1 MKVTTALLLL
11 EGHNEGGRGLATCLD
26 PTGSTDTRVS
36 MFGLLYGLYAE
47 ATRKVRA
54 TPRRWPR
61 LARAFIFPPGAFVE
75 LAEGH
80 RPPSTRVS
88 ATASPGTPRAPPS
101 GLPPDVSSTR
111 TPVVPEPRTTADVLP
126 SPSSI
131 TVSVFAII
139 IHHRSSSMSSSRA
152 TNTQNEYRFLILGV
166 GGAGK
171 TCVLESLKT
180 RFSPMPG
187 LAPAQIVPTVG
198 LNLARLEVQPDGA
211 TAATTCVF
219 WDLGGAFGL
228 REIWERYYAE
238 CDGVLF
244 VMDAAADAETSDS
257 EQHAENSENETQ
269 DEVLRKVLADSRLRG
284 APALVLVNKTDA
296 VSDARAEAIA
306 KRCDDAL
313 IAAGISRHRVL
324 KTVGTS
330 GRGVDK
336 GVDWLVGATVRSER
350 AERRLAKAAA
360 ER

>member
-26 PTGSTDTRVS
+26 PTGSTDTRAS

-131 TVSVFAII
+131 TVSVFSRIVI
-139 IHHRSSSMSSSRA
+139 VVHRRLG

-198 LNLARLEVQPDGA
+198 LNLARLEVPADGA
-211 TAATTCVF
+211 TTRTTCVF

-244 VMDAAADAETSDS
+244 VMDAAADAETSED
-257 EQHAENSENETQ
+257 EHAVDEKKNETQ

-296 VSDARAEAIA
+296 VSDARADAIA

-313 IAAGISRHRVL
+313 VAAGISRYRVL

>member
-111 TPVVPEPRTTADVLP
+111 TPVVPEPRTTADVLS

-131 TVSVFAII
+131 TVSVFSRIVI
-139 IHHRSSSMSSSRA
+139 VVHRRLG

-198 LNLARLEVQPDGA
+198 LNLARLEVPADGA
-211 TAATTCVF
+211 TATTTCVF
-219 WDLGGAFGL
+219 WDLGGARGL

-244 VMDAAADAETSDS
+244 VMDAAADSETSDS
-257 EQHAENSENETQ
+257 EHAVDENKNETQ
-269 DEVLRKVLADSRLRG
+269 DEVLRSVLDDSRLRG

-296 VSDARAEAIA
+296 VSDARADAIA

-313 IAAGISRHRVL
+313 VAAGISRYRVL

>member
-1 MKVTTALLLL
+1 
-11 EGHNEGGRGLATCLD
+11 
-26 PTGSTDTRVS
+26 
-36 MFGLLYGLYAE
+36 
-47 ATRKVRA
+47 
-54 TPRRWPR
+54 
-61 LARAFIFPPGAFVE
+61 
-75 LAEGH
+75 
-80 RPPSTRVS
+80 
-88 ATASPGTPRAPPS
+88 
-101 GLPPDVSSTR
+101 
-111 TPVVPEPRTTADVLP
+111 
-126 SPSSI
+126 
-131 TVSVFAII
+131 
-139 IHHRSSSMSSSRA
+139 
-152 TNTQNEYRFLILGV
+152 LGV

-198 LNLARLEVQPDGA
+198 LNLARLAGQPESFP

-244 VMDAAADAETSDS
+244 VMDAAANSETNRDS
-257 EQHAENSENETQ
+257 EHLREENSENETQ
-269 DEVLRKVLADSRLRG
+269 EGVLRKVLADSRLRG

-296 VSDARAEAIA
+296 VSDARADAIA

-313 IAAGISRHRVL
+313 VAAGISRHRVL